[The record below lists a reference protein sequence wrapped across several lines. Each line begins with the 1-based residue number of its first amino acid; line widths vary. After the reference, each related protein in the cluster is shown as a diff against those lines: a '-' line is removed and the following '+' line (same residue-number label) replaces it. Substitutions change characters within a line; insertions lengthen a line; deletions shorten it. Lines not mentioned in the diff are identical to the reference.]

1 MSLEERIKSTIRDV
15 KDFPKPGILFKDIT
29 PILLDHEL
37 VNDIVDD
44 MYHNQLEQ
52 DIDAV
57 TGIESRGFLF
67 GVLLAQKF
75 GVPFIPIRK
84 LGKLPGETRA
94 YSYDL
99 EYGSATVEIH
109 KGHVKKDM
117 KVLVHD
123 DLLAT
128 GGTAVAAAELIQ
140 QEGGTVAGFSF
151 LVSLDFL
158 NGKEKLLPYSENID
172 ALVNY

>member
-1 MSLEERIKSTIRDV
+1 MNLEERIKSTIRDV

-37 VNDIVDD
+37 VDDIVAD
-44 MYHNQLEQ
+44 MYHNHLELN
-52 DIDAV
+52 IDAV

-75 GVPFIPIRK
+75 SVPFVPIRK
-84 LGKLPGETRA
+84 LGKLPGDTKA
-94 YSYDL
+94 FSYEL

-109 KGHVKKDM
+109 TGHIKKGM

-128 GGTAVAAAELIQ
+128 GGTAVAAAELVG
-140 QEGGTVAGFSF
+140 QEGGIVAGFSF

-158 NGKEKLLPYSENID
+158 KGKERLSTYSENID
-172 ALVNY
+172 ALVSY